1 MRKGLLFFF
10 TVTLVLGQST
20 HATMTLYKDGIALIK
35 QPVAWQLE
43 AGTSSINYDV
53 LPDGIVKDSPFI
65 SLSQGKV
72 LMQRWDAGVFNFD
85 RHLHRFLGER
95 IQLKIIGEKAISGI
109 LTEITPSS
117 ISIQRK
123 REVVSI
129 SRQRVE
135 QIITPGL
142 LENVTYKPALTW
154 KVQHKKGGPV
164 RGNLVY
170 LSKGFD
176 WNAVYRFVLNE
187 KSTKGQLITEA
198 FVTNNSNLDFSK
210 LTLQLVE
217 GKLKQ
222 GATPEVRLLQYEL
235 KEFRSTLSPESAP
248 LSVPSQEQLG
258 DYHIYRIQK
267 PVSLKGGE
275 SITTRLYDPRDVSYE
290 KAYLFENDE
299 QSQKEEPLLIEY
311 RIANTKKNNLGIP
324 LPQGKIQ
331 VFQSTKKGMI
341 EFVGEDRIRQVPKE
355 GTAVI
360 ISGRA
365 FDVVGKRTVLNY
377 DRQKKSIE
385 STISIQI
392 KNSMK
397 RKVKVRVIEH
407 IYGDWVIRDAST
419 NYLKKDAS
427 TISFPITVKANGSQT
442 ITYTYRKE
450 WQ

>member
-1 MRKGLLFFF
+1 MRKILVSLFLLSVVF
-10 TVTLVLGQST
+10 GQST
-20 HATMTLYKDGIALIK
+20 HATMTLYKDDQALIK

-43 AGTSSINYDV
+43 PGTSTISYNI

-65 SLSQGKV
+65 SLSNGKV
-72 LMQRWDAGVFNFD
+72 LMQRWDASVFNFN
-85 RHLHRFLGER
+85 RHLHRFLGDK
-95 IQLKIIGEKAISGI
+95 IQLKIIDEKSITGI
-109 LTEITPSS
+109 LTEITPGS

-129 SRQRVE
+129 SRQRIE

-176 WNAVYRFVLNE
+176 WNVVYRFVLNDAD
-187 KSTKGQLITEA
+187 SKGQLIAEA
-198 FVTNNSNLDFSK
+198 FVTNNSSLDFLK

-222 GATPEVRLLQYEL
+222 GVIPERRPLPF
-235 KEFRSTLSPESAP
+235 KIGGARSALSPTAP
-248 LSVPSQEQLG
+248 LEEQLG

-267 PVSLKGGE
+267 PVSIKGGE
-275 SITTRLYDPRDVSYE
+275 SITTRLYDPKNVTYE
-290 KAYLFENDE
+290 KAYLFENNE

-311 RIANTKKNNLGIP
+311 RIANSKKNNLGIP

-341 EFVGEDRIRQVPKE
+341 EFVGEDRIRQVPKG

-377 DRQKKSIE
+377 NRQQKSVE
-385 STISIQI
+385 STISIEI

-397 RKVKVRVIEH
+397 IKVKVRVIEH
-407 IYGDWVIRDAST
+407 IYGDWVVRDASV

-427 TISFPITVKANGSQT
+427 TISFPVTVKGNGSQT